1 MSPRMA
7 SLKQGNVLVSLLQ
20 SFTGGRLR
28 LQAILFAYSN
38 KKGYSHRS
46 RCSVNLKLTL
56 RLKPVSQLERQS
68 GLPGSF
74 REEFLLVMGERDFC
88 SILIFN

>member
-56 RLKPVSQLERQS
+56 
-68 GLPGSF
+68 PGYTSNSKDTQPEKF
-74 REEFLLVMGERDFC
+74 PARG
-88 SILIFN
+88 